1 MSRRFA
7 MLQVDVFSERPL
19 AGNPLAVFPDG
30 AGLSDAEMQ
39 AIAREMNLS
48 ETTFVLPAQ
57 VESADYRVRIFTPVS
72 ELPFAGHPTIGT
84 AFALLE
90 SGRIA
95 SRGESF
101 TLRQQTLAGVQPID
115 VSTRDGRRT
124 FTMTLPAPRF
134 EPAPAKAELAR
145 ALRVDEKEIS
155 GEPATVVVGVGWHV
169 VPLRSLD
176 VVRDL
181 APDFGRLADL
191 EARTGH
197 PVTVFCREA
206 EDPSCAVRVRSFA
219 PGAGIPEDPVC
230 GSGNGCVGAY
240 LARAS
245 GERSPLAY
253 RAEQGIE
260 MGRAGRASVRVEPDG
275 DGWRVQV
282 GGTAVTV
289 LEGELRLF
297 V

>member
-7 MLQVDVFSERPL
+7 MLQVDVFTDRPL
-19 AGNPLAVFPDG
+19 AGNPLGVFVDG
-30 AGLSDAEMQ
+30 VGLSSVEMQ

-48 ETTFVLPAQ
+48 ETTFVLPA
-57 VESADYRVRIFTPVS
+57 EAPDADYRVRIFTPAS

-90 SGRIA
+90 TGRIA
-95 SRGESF
+95 SRGPAFS
-101 TLRQQTLAGVQPID
+101 LRQQTLAGVQPIA
-115 VSTRDGRRT
+115 VRTEDGRRT
-124 FTMTLPAPRF
+124 FSMTLPAPRF
-134 EPAPAKAELAR
+134 EAAPAVAELAR
-145 ALRVDEKEIS
+145 ALCIDEKDIA
-155 GEPATVVVGVGWHV
+155 GEPATVVVGVGWHIV
-169 VPLRSLD
+169 ALRSLD

-181 APDFGRLADL
+181 VPDLGRLA
-191 EARTGH
+191 EIERRTGH

-206 EDPSCAVRVRSFA
+206 EDPTCSVRLRSFA

-230 GSGNGCVGAY
+230 GSSNGCVGAY

-245 GERSPLAY
+245 GARTPLAY

-260 MGRAGRASVRVEPDG
+260 IGRPGRASVHVEPDG
-275 DGWRVQV
+275 DGWCVQV

-289 LEGELRLF
+289 LEGELRLPF
-297 V
+297 

>member
-19 AGNPLAVFPDG
+19 AGNPLAVFVDG
-30 AGLSDAEMQ
+30 AGLSQAEMQ

-48 ETTFVLPAQ
+48 ETTFVLPAD
-57 VESADYRVRIFTPVS
+57 VAGADYRVRIFTPAS

-84 AFALLE
+84 AYALLE

-95 SRGESF
+95 SRGPEF
-101 TLRQQTLAGVQPID
+101 TLRQQTLAGVQAID

-134 EPAPAKAELAR
+134 EAAPARAEFAR
-145 ALRVDEKEIS
+145 ALRVDEKEIA
-155 GEPATVVVGVGWHV
+155 GEPATVIVGVGWHV

-181 APDFGRLADL
+181 VPDLGRIA
-191 EARTGH
+191 EIERRTGH
-197 PVTVFCREA
+197 AVTVFCREA
-206 EDPSCAVRVRSFA
+206 EDPSCAVRLRSFA
-219 PGAGIPEDPVC
+219 PAAGIPEDPVC

-245 GERSPLAY
+245 KLRAPLEY

-260 MGRAGRASVRVEPDG
+260 IGRAGRASVRVEPDG

-289 LEGELRLF
+289 LEGELRLPA
-297 V
+297 

>member
-1 MSRRFA
+1 MSRRYA
-7 MLQVDVFSERPL
+7 MLQVDVFTDRPL
-19 AGNPLAVFPDG
+19 TGNPLAVFVDG
-30 AGLSDAEMQ
+30 AGLASAEMQ

-48 ETTFVLPAQ
+48 ETTFVLPAD
-57 VESADYRVRIFTPVS
+57 VADADYRVRIFTPAS

-90 SGRIA
+90 TGRVA
-95 SRGESF
+95 SRGASF
-101 TLRQQTLAGVQPID
+101 TLRQQTLAGVQTID
-115 VSTRDGRRT
+115 VHTQNAQRT
-124 FTMTLPAPRF
+124 FTMTLPPPRF
-134 EPAPAKAELAR
+134 EAAPARAELAR
-145 ALRVDEKEIS
+145 ALCVDEKDIA
-155 GEPATVVVGVGWHV
+155 GEPATVIVGVGWHI

-181 APDFGRLADL
+181 VPDLGSLA
-191 EARTGH
+191 EIERRTGH
-197 PVTVFCREA
+197 AVTVFCREA
-206 EDPSCAVRVRSFA
+206 EDPACSVRLRSFA

-245 GERSPLAY
+245 GSRTALEY

-260 MGRAGRASVRVEPDG
+260 IGRAGRASVRVEPDAG
-275 DGWRVQV
+275 GWRVQV

-289 LEGELRLF
+289 LEGELRLPG
-297 V
+297 